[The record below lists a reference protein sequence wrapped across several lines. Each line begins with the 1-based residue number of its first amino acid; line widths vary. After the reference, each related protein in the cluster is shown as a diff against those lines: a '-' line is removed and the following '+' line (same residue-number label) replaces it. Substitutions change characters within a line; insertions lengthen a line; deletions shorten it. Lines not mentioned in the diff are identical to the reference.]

1 MKKFWMYYQAL
12 KMRQNLAEKSLALFM
27 LMAIL
32 TVALGNLILSG
43 FDSATVM
50 GPSFILLVIILAFST
65 SQSEAL
71 NHPDILLSLPF
82 TARERVRYYYWH
94 IGFSFI
100 LALLI
105 FSGIIYLGLGL
116 LLLLDSASV
125 TPGEEGIIHISG
137 DLYSVAITLV
147 QLALYS
153 VIGFFSGV
161 KKRLIVLTIMLLT
174 LTLFHV
180 LALYLLTGQWGIFDA
195 YEVLDSRGN
204 ILGTSILTGL
214 SVGLVYLSFRYSL
227 WRHQYKTSF

>member
-1 MKKFWMYYQAL
+1 MYYQAL

-27 LMAIL
+27 LMAIWA
-32 TVALGNLILSG
+32 VALGNLILSG
-43 FDSATVM
+43 FDSATVR
-50 GPSFILLVIILAFST
+50 GPSFILLVIILVLSS

-100 LALLI
+100 LAYPI
-105 FSGIIYLGLGL
+105 FLGIIYLGLGL
-116 LLLLDSASV
+116 LSLFVDSASV

-161 KKRLIVLTIMLLT
+161 KKRLIVLTIMLFT